1 VNSVNQIFEFFF
13 ESNLETKTAE
23 SFDQFLFGTRPK
35 KKMAAKEGKKAAAE
49 EIDPAEAKSK
59 ATRKLGAAKGRGQQ
73 STFGG
78 GQ

>member
-1 VNSVNQIFEFFF
+1 LNFF

-35 KKMAAKEGKKAAAE
+35 KKMAAKEEKKAAAE
-49 EIDPAEAKSK
+49 EIDPAEAK
-59 ATRKLGAAKGRGQQ
+59 L
-73 STFGG
+73 TFGG